1 LIIKESAKIKSKM
14 TLEDGKQIQ
23 NSRSLESNVGDR
35 VQCNQCQ
42 NYTLVLDVL
51 TSEYVCS
58 TCGCVSNEK
67 IYNNEL
73 TNFEQGE
80 YKDKSRIGMP
90 ESLTVSHKGLSTL
103 IGLNDTDGR
112 GKMLGP
118 VQKETI
124 QRLRTWNNR
133 SQLND
138 SISRNLDKAL
148 KYLNNFGD
156 KLYLSPPVME
166 NAAYIY
172 RKAAMRKLAKGRST
186 VSLVAASIYAACREI
201 SIPKTIS
208 DIAYVCNI
216 PSKEIMSHYKL
227 ILKELS
233 LKIPVIQGIDYVTLI
248 SNRLKL
254 TEKTK
259 REALRIFSLVQHS
272 RISIGKNPRAFAGAI
287 IYIASQDCNEFLRQ
301 VEVCQVADIS
311 TVSLRKRCKEI
322 KTILNNQQ

>member
-1 LIIKESAKIKSKM
+1 MSLENIKHVRNNE
-14 TLEDGKQIQ
+14 
-23 NSRSLESNVGDR
+23 SLESNPANK
-35 VQCNQCQ
+35 VQCTQCQ

-51 TSEYVCS
+51 SSEYVCS

-67 IYNNEL
+67 IYNNDL
-73 TNFEQGE
+73 PYFEKGE
-80 YKDKSRIGMP
+80 YKDKSRTGMP
-90 ESLTVSHKGLSTL
+90 ESLTISHKGLSTL

-112 GKMLGP
+112 GKMLDP

-156 KLYLSPPVME
+156 KLYLSPAVME

-208 DIAYVCNI
+208 DIANVCNI

-259 REALRIFSLVQHS
+259 REAIRIFSLVQHS

-322 KTILNNQQ
+322 KTILDSQQ

>member
-1 LIIKESAKIKSKM
+1 M

-23 NSRSLESNVGDR
+23 NSRSWESNVGDR

-73 TNFEQGE
+73 TNFEKGE

>member
-1 LIIKESAKIKSKM
+1 M
-14 TLEDGKQIQ
+14 TFNEGKQIQ
-23 NSRSLESNVGDR
+23 NKGSLEQNAGNR
-35 VQCNQCQ
+35 VQCKQCQ
-42 NYTLVLDVL
+42 NTTLVLDVL
-51 TSEYVCS
+51 SSEYVCS

-73 TNFEQGE
+73 AYFEKGE
-80 YKDKSRIGMP
+80 YNDKSRLGMP

-103 IGLNDTDGR
+103 IGLNDTDVR
-112 GKMLGP
+112 GKVLDP

-133 SQLND
+133 SQLSD

-156 KLYLSPPVME
+156 KLYLSPAVME

-172 RKAAMRKLAKGRST
+172 RKAAIRKLAKGRST
-186 VSLVAASIYAACREI
+186 ISLVAASIYAACREI

-233 LKIPVIQGIDYVTLI
+233 LNIPLFKGLI
-248 SNRLKL
+248 M
-254 TEKTK
+254 
-259 REALRIFSLVQHS
+259 
-272 RISIGKNPRAFAGAI
+272 
-287 IYIASQDCNEFLRQ
+287 
-301 VEVCQVADIS
+301 
-311 TVSLRKRCKEI
+311 
-322 KTILNNQQ
+322 

>member
-1 LIIKESAKIKSKM
+1 MALENIKHVRNNE
-14 TLEDGKQIQ
+14 
-23 NSRSLESNVGDR
+23 SLESNPANK
-35 VQCNQCQ
+35 VQCTQCQ
-42 NYTLVLDVL
+42 KCTLVLDVL
-51 TSEYVCS
+51 SSEYVCS

-67 IYNNEL
+67 IYNNDL
-73 TNFEQGE
+73 PYFEKGE

-90 ESLTVSHKGLSTL
+90 ESLTISHKGLSTL

-112 GKMLGP
+112 GKMLDP

-156 KLYLSPPVME
+156 KLYLSPAVME

-208 DIAYVCNI
+208 DIANVCNI

-259 REALRIFSLVQHS
+259 REAIRIFSLVQHS

-322 KTILNNQQ
+322 KTILDTQQ

>member
-1 LIIKESAKIKSKM
+1 M
-14 TLEDGKQIQ
+14 TFNEGKQIQ
-23 NSRSLESNVGDR
+23 NKESLEQNAGNR
-35 VQCNQCQ
+35 VQCKQCQ
-42 NYTLVLDVL
+42 NTTLVLDVL
-51 TSEYVCS
+51 SSEYVCS

-73 TNFEQGE
+73 AYFEKGE
-80 YKDKSRIGMP
+80 YNDKSRLGMP

-103 IGLNDTDGR
+103 IGLNDTDVR
-112 GKMLGP
+112 GKVLDP

-133 SQLND
+133 SQLSD

-156 KLYLSPPVME
+156 KLYLSPAVME

-172 RKAAMRKLAKGRST
+172 RKAAIRKLAKGRST
-186 VSLVAASIYAACREI
+186 ISLVAASIYAACREI

-233 LKIPVIQGIDYVTLI
+233 LNIPVIQGIDYVTLI

-322 KTILNNQQ
+322 KTILDNQL

>member
-1 LIIKESAKIKSKM
+1 MALENGKE
-14 TLEDGKQIQ
+14 IQ
-23 NSRSLESNVGDR
+23 DDESVKSNVGNG

-51 TSEYVCS
+51 SSEYVCS
-58 TCGCVSNEK
+58 SCGCVSSEK

-73 TNFEQGE
+73 SYFEKSE

-112 GKMLGP
+112 GKMLDP
-118 VQKETI
+118 AQKETI

-156 KLYLSPPVME
+156 KLYLSPAVME

-172 RKAAMRKLAKGRST
+172 RKAAIRKLAKGRST

-201 SIPKTIS
+201 AIPKTIS
-208 DIAYVCNI
+208 DIAYVCNL
-216 PSKEIMSHYKL
+216 PTKEIMSHYKL

-254 TEKTK
+254 TERTK

-322 KTILNNQQ
+322 KTILDSQQVNNEIS

>member
-1 LIIKESAKIKSKM
+1 MNVLKLRVKM
-14 TLEDGKQIQ
+14 TLENGKHIQ

-51 TSEYVCS
+51 SSEYVCS

-73 TNFEQGE
+73 TNFEKGE

-112 GKMLGP
+112 GKMLDP

-156 KLYLSPPVME
+156 KLYLSPAVME

-287 IYIASQDCNEFLRQ
+287 IYIASQDSNEFLRQ

-322 KTILNNQQ
+322 KTILDNQQ

>member
-1 LIIKESAKIKSKM
+1 MNLLKLGVKM
-14 TLEDGKQIQ
+14 TLEDGRQIQ
-23 NSRSLESNVGDR
+23 DNRSLESNVGDR
-35 VQCNQCQ
+35 VQCNQCR

-51 TSEYVCS
+51 SSEYVCS

-73 TNFEQGE
+73 TNFEKGE

-112 GKMLGP
+112 GKMLDP

-148 KYLNNFGD
+148 KFLNNFGD

-172 RKAAMRKLAKGRST
+172 RKAAIRKLAKGRST

-322 KTILNNQQ
+322 KTILDNQQ

>member
-1 LIIKESAKIKSKM
+1 MSFN
-14 TLEDGKQIQ
+14 DGKQIQ
-23 NSRSLESNVGDR
+23 NKGSIEQNAGNRF
-35 VQCNQCQ
+35 QCKQCQ

-51 TSEYVCS
+51 SSEYVCS

-67 IYNNEL
+67 IYNHEL
-73 TNFEQGE
+73 AYFEKGE
-80 YKDKSRIGMP
+80 YNDKSRLGMP

-103 IGLNDTDGR
+103 IGLNDTDVR
-112 GKMLGP
+112 GKLLDP

-133 SQLND
+133 SQLSD

-156 KLYLSPPVME
+156 KLYLSPAVME

-172 RKAAMRKLAKGRST
+172 RKAAIRKLAKGRST
-186 VSLVAASIYAACREI
+186 ISLVAASIYAACREI

-233 LKIPVIQGIDYVTLI
+233 LNIPVIQGIDYVTLI

-322 KTILNNQQ
+322 KTILDNQQLDAD

>member
-1 LIIKESAKIKSKM
+1 
-14 TLEDGKQIQ
+14 
-23 NSRSLESNVGDR
+23 
-35 VQCNQCQ
+35 
-42 NYTLVLDVL
+42 
-51 TSEYVCS
+51 
-58 TCGCVSNEK
+58 
-67 IYNNEL
+67 
-73 TNFEQGE
+73 
-80 YKDKSRIGMP
+80 
-90 ESLTVSHKGLSTL
+90 VSHKGLSTL
-103 IGLNDTDGR
+103 IGLNDTDVR
-112 GKMLGP
+112 GKVLDP

-133 SQLND
+133 SQLSD

-156 KLYLSPPVME
+156 KLYLSPAVME

-172 RKAAMRKLAKGRST
+172 RKAAIRKLAKGRST
-186 VSLVAASIYAACREI
+186 ISLVAASIYAACREI

-233 LKIPVIQGIDYVTLI
+233 LNIPVIQGIDYVTLI
-248 SNRLKL
+248 SNRLRL

-322 KTILNNQQ
+322 KTILDNQL

>member
-1 LIIKESAKIKSKM
+1 MSLENIKHVRNN
-14 TLEDGKQIQ
+14 G
-23 NSRSLESNVGDR
+23 SLESNPANK
-35 VQCNQCQ
+35 VQCTQCQ
-42 NYTLVLDVL
+42 NSTLVLDVL
-51 TSEYVCS
+51 SSEYVCS

-67 IYNNEL
+67 IYNNDL
-73 TNFEQGE
+73 PYFEKGE
-80 YKDKSRIGMP
+80 YKDKSRTGMP

-112 GKMLGP
+112 GKMLDP

-156 KLYLSPPVME
+156 KLYLSPAVME

-208 DIAYVCNI
+208 DIANVCNI

-259 REALRIFSLVQHS
+259 REAIRIFSLVQHS
-272 RISIGKNPRAFAGAI
+272 RISVGKNPRAFAGAI

-322 KTILNNQQ
+322 KTILDSQQ

>member
-1 LIIKESAKIKSKM
+1 MSLENIKHVRNN
-14 TLEDGKQIQ
+14 G
-23 NSRSLESNVGDR
+23 SLESNPADR
-35 VQCNQCQ
+35 VQCTQCQ

-51 TSEYVCS
+51 SSEYVCS

-67 IYNNEL
+67 IYNNDL
-73 TNFEQGE
+73 PYFEKGE

-90 ESLTVSHKGLSTL
+90 ESLTISHKGLSTL

-112 GKMLGP
+112 GKMLDP

-156 KLYLSPPVME
+156 KLYLSPAVME

-208 DIAYVCNI
+208 DIANVCNI

-259 REALRIFSLVQHS
+259 REAIRIFSLVQHS

-322 KTILNNQQ
+322 KTILDSQQ

>member
-1 LIIKESAKIKSKM
+1 MSLENIKHVRNN
-14 TLEDGKQIQ
+14 G
-23 NSRSLESNVGDR
+23 SLESNPANK
-35 VQCNQCQ
+35 VQCTQCQ

-51 TSEYVCS
+51 SSEYVCS

-67 IYNNEL
+67 IYNNDL
-73 TNFEQGE
+73 PYFEKGE
-80 YKDKSRIGMP
+80 YKDKSRTGMP
-90 ESLTVSHKGLSTL
+90 ESLTISHKGLSTL

-112 GKMLGP
+112 GKMLDP

-156 KLYLSPPVME
+156 KLYLSPAVME

-208 DIAYVCNI
+208 DIANVCNI

-259 REALRIFSLVQHS
+259 REAIRIFSLVQHS

-322 KTILNNQQ
+322 KTILDSQQ

>member
-1 LIIKESAKIKSKM
+1 MA
-14 TLEDGKQIQ
+14 LENSKQIRNN
-23 NSRSLESNVGDR
+23 NSNESSSTNR
-35 VQCNQCQ
+35 IQCSQCQ
-42 NYTLVLDVL
+42 SYSLVLDVL
-51 TSEYVCS
+51 SSEYVCS

-67 IYNNEL
+67 IYNDDL
-73 TNFEQGE
+73 SYFEKGE

-90 ESLTVSHKGLSTL
+90 ESLTISHKGLSTL

-112 GKMLGP
+112 GKTLDP

-138 SISRNLDKAL
+138 SLSRNLDKAL

-156 KLYLSPPVME
+156 KLYLNPAVME

-172 RKAAMRKLAKGRST
+172 RKAAILKLAKGRST

-201 SIPKTIS
+201 SVPKTIS
-208 DIAYVCNI
+208 DIANVCNI

-248 SNRLKL
+248 ANRLKL
-254 TEKTK
+254 AEKTK
-259 REALRIFSLVQHS
+259 REALRIYSLVQHS

-301 VEVCQVADIS
+301 VEVCQIADIS

-322 KTILNNQQ
+322 KNILDSQQ

>member
-1 LIIKESAKIKSKM
+1 M
-14 TLEDGKQIQ
+14 TLVDGKHIQ

-51 TSEYVCS
+51 SSEYVCS

-73 TNFEQGE
+73 TNFEKGE

-112 GKMLGP
+112 GKMLDP

-156 KLYLSPPVME
+156 KLYLSPAVME

-259 REALRIFSLVQHS
+259 EKHL
-272 RISIGKNPRAFAGAI
+272 
-287 IYIASQDCNEFLRQ
+287 EFFTG
-301 VEVCQVADIS
+301 S
-311 TVSLRKRCKEI
+311 T
-322 KTILNNQQ
+322 

>member
-1 LIIKESAKIKSKM
+1 MSLENIKHVRNN
-14 TLEDGKQIQ
+14 G
-23 NSRSLESNVGDR
+23 SLESNPANK
-35 VQCNQCQ
+35 VQCTQCQ

-51 TSEYVCS
+51 SSEYVCS

-67 IYNNEL
+67 IYNNDL
-73 TNFEQGE
+73 PYFEKGE

-112 GKMLGP
+112 GKMLDP

-156 KLYLSPPVME
+156 KLYLSPAVME

-208 DIAYVCNI
+208 DIANVCNI

-259 REALRIFSLVQHS
+259 REAIRIFSLVQHS

-322 KTILNNQQ
+322 KTILDSQQ

>member
-1 LIIKESAKIKSKM
+1 MSLENIKHVRNN
-14 TLEDGKQIQ
+14 G
-23 NSRSLESNVGDR
+23 SLESNPANK
-35 VQCNQCQ
+35 VQCTQCQ

-51 TSEYVCS
+51 SSEYVCS

-67 IYNNEL
+67 IYNNDLPYLEK
-73 TNFEQGE
+73 GE
-80 YKDKSRIGMP
+80 YKDKSRTGMP
-90 ESLTVSHKGLSTL
+90 ESLTISHKGLSTL

-112 GKMLGP
+112 GKMLDP

-156 KLYLSPPVME
+156 KLYLSPAVME

-208 DIAYVCNI
+208 DIANVCNI

-248 SNRLKL
+248 SNRLKI

-259 REALRIFSLVQHS
+259 REAIRIFSLVQHS
-272 RISIGKNPRAFAGAI
+272 RISVGKNPRAFAGAI

-322 KTILNNQQ
+322 KTILDSQQ

>member
-1 LIIKESAKIKSKM
+1 MSLENIKHVRNN
-14 TLEDGKQIQ
+14 G
-23 NSRSLESNVGDR
+23 SLESNPANK
-35 VQCNQCQ
+35 VQCTQCQ

-51 TSEYVCS
+51 SSEYVCS

-67 IYNNEL
+67 IYNNDL
-73 TNFEQGE
+73 PYFEKGE
-80 YKDKSRIGMP
+80 YKDKSRTGMP

-112 GKMLGP
+112 GKMLDP

-156 KLYLSPPVME
+156 KLYLSPAVME

-208 DIAYVCNI
+208 DIANVCNI

-259 REALRIFSLVQHS
+259 REAIRIFSLVQHS

-322 KTILNNQQ
+322 KTILDSLQ

>member
-1 LIIKESAKIKSKM
+1 M

-23 NSRSLESNVGDR
+23 NSRSWESNVGDR

-259 REALRIFSLVQHS
+259 RQALRIFSLVQHS

>member
-1 LIIKESAKIKSKM
+1 MNLLKLGVKM
-14 TLEDGKQIQ
+14 TLEDGRQIQ
-23 NSRSLESNVGDR
+23 DNRSLESNVGDR

-51 TSEYVCS
+51 SSEYVCS

-73 TNFEQGE
+73 TNFEKGE

-112 GKMLGP
+112 GKMLDP

-172 RKAAMRKLAKGRST
+172 RKAAIRKLAKGRST

-208 DIAYVCNI
+208 DIAYVCNS

-322 KTILNNQQ
+322 KTILDNQQ

>member
-1 LIIKESAKIKSKM
+1 MNVLKLRVKM
-14 TLEDGKQIQ
+14 TLEDGKHIQ

-51 TSEYVCS
+51 SSEYVCS

-73 TNFEQGE
+73 TNFEKGE

-112 GKMLGP
+112 GKMLDP

-148 KYLNNFGD
+148 KFLNNFGD
-156 KLYLSPPVME
+156 KLYLSPAVME

-216 PSKEIMSHYKL
+216 PSKEIMSHYTL

-287 IYIASQDCNEFLRQ
+287 IYIASQDSNEFLRQ

-322 KTILNNQQ
+322 KTILDNQQ

>member
-1 LIIKESAKIKSKM
+1 MA
-14 TLEDGKQIQ
+14 LENSKQIR
-23 NSRSLESNVGDR
+23 NNDSYESSSTNR
-35 VQCNQCQ
+35 IQCSQCQ
-42 NYTLVLDVL
+42 SYSLVLDVL
-51 TSEYVCS
+51 SSEYVCS

-67 IYNNEL
+67 IYNNDL
-73 TNFEQGE
+73 PYFEKGE

-90 ESLTVSHKGLSTL
+90 ESLTISHKGLSTL

-112 GKMLGP
+112 GKMLDP

-138 SISRNLDKAL
+138 SLSRNLDKAL

-156 KLYLSPPVME
+156 KLYLNPAVME

-172 RKAAMRKLAKGRST
+172 RKAAIRKLAKGRST

-201 SIPKTIS
+201 SVPKTIS
-208 DIAYVCNI
+208 DIANVCNI

-259 REALRIFSLVQHS
+259 REALRIYSLVEHS

-287 IYIASQDCNEFLRQ
+287 IYIAAQDCNEFLRQ
-301 VEVCQVADIS
+301 VEVCQIADIS

-322 KTILNNQQ
+322 KNILDSQQ

>member
-1 LIIKESAKIKSKM
+1 MS
-14 TLEDGKQIQ
+14 LENSKQIR
-23 NSRSLESNVGDR
+23 NNDSSHSSAINRI
-35 VQCNQCQ
+35 QCNQCQ

-51 TSEYVCS
+51 SSEYVCS

-67 IYNNEL
+67 IYNSDLPYLEK
-73 TNFEQGE
+73 GE
-80 YKDKSRIGMP
+80 FKDKSRIGMP
-90 ESLTVSHKGLSTL
+90 ESLTVNHKGLSTL
-103 IGLNDTDGR
+103 IGLNDMDGR
-112 GKMLGP
+112 GKMLDAI
-118 VQKETI
+118 QKETI

-156 KLYLSPPVME
+156 KLYLSPAVME

-172 RKAAMRKLAKGRST
+172 RKAAIRKLAKGRST

-208 DIAYVCNI
+208 DIANVCNI

-259 REALRIFSLVQHS
+259 REALRIYSLVQHS

-287 IYIASQDCNEFLRQ
+287 IYIASQDSNEFLRQ
-301 VEVCQVADIS
+301 VEVCQIADIS

-322 KTILNNQQ
+322 KNILDSQ

>member
-1 LIIKESAKIKSKM
+1 MALENIKHVRNNE
-14 TLEDGKQIQ
+14 
-23 NSRSLESNVGDR
+23 SLESNQANK
-35 VQCNQCQ
+35 VQCTQCQ

-51 TSEYVCS
+51 SSEYVCS

-67 IYNNEL
+67 IYNNDL
-73 TNFEQGE
+73 PYFEKGE

-90 ESLTVSHKGLSTL
+90 ESLTISHKGLSTL

-112 GKMLGP
+112 GKMLDP

-156 KLYLSPPVME
+156 KLYLSPAVME

-208 DIAYVCNI
+208 DIANVCNI

-259 REALRIFSLVQHS
+259 REAIRIFSLVQHS

-287 IYIASQDCNEFLRQ
+287 IYIASHDCNEFLRQ

-322 KTILNNQQ
+322 KTILDSQQ

>member
-1 LIIKESAKIKSKM
+1 MALENIKRVRNNE
-14 TLEDGKQIQ
+14 
-23 NSRSLESNVGDR
+23 SLESNPANK
-35 VQCNQCQ
+35 VQCTQCQ

-51 TSEYVCS
+51 SSEYVCS

-67 IYNNEL
+67 IYNNDLPYLEK
-73 TNFEQGE
+73 GE

-90 ESLTVSHKGLSTL
+90 ESLTISHKGLSTL

-112 GKMLGP
+112 GKMLDP

-156 KLYLSPPVME
+156 KLYLSPAVME

-172 RKAAMRKLAKGRST
+172 RKAAIRKLAKGRST

-208 DIAYVCNI
+208 DIANVCNI

-259 REALRIFSLVQHS
+259 REAIRIFSLVQHS

-322 KTILNNQQ
+322 KTILDSQQ

>member
-1 LIIKESAKIKSKM
+1 MALKIGKE
-14 TLEDGKQIQ
+14 IQ
-23 NSRSLESNVGDR
+23 DDESVKSNVGNG

-51 TSEYVCS
+51 SSEYVCS
-58 TCGCVSNEK
+58 SCGCVSSEK

-73 TNFEQGE
+73 SYFEKSE

-112 GKMLGP
+112 GKMLDPG
-118 VQKETI
+118 QKETI

-156 KLYLSPPVME
+156 KLYLSPAVME

-172 RKAAMRKLAKGRST
+172 RKAAIRKLAKGRST
-186 VSLVAASIYAACREI
+186 ISLVAASIYAACREI
-201 SIPKTIS
+201 AIPKTIS
-208 DIAYVCNI
+208 DIAYVCNL
-216 PSKEIMSHYKL
+216 PTKEIMSHYKL

-254 TEKTK
+254 TERTK

-322 KTILNNQQ
+322 KTILDSQQVSNEIS

>member
-1 LIIKESAKIKSKM
+1 M
-14 TLEDGKQIQ
+14 TFNEGKQIQ
-23 NSRSLESNVGDR
+23 NKGSLGQSAGNR
-35 VQCNQCQ
+35 LQCKQCQ
-42 NYTLVLDVL
+42 NTTLVLDVL
-51 TSEYVCS
+51 SSEYVCS
-58 TCGCVSNEK
+58 TCGCVSSEK
-67 IYNNEL
+67 IYNNEISY
-73 TNFEQGE
+73 FEKGE
-80 YKDKSRIGMP
+80 YNDKSRLGMP

-103 IGLNDTDGR
+103 IGLNDTDVR
-112 GKMLGP
+112 GKVLDP

-133 SQLND
+133 SQLSD

-156 KLYLSPPVME
+156 KLYLSPAVME

-172 RKAAMRKLAKGRST
+172 RKAAIRKLAKGRST
-186 VSLVAASIYAACREI
+186 ISLVAASIYAACREI

-233 LKIPVIQGIDYVTLI
+233 LNIPVIQGIDYVTLI
-248 SNRLKL
+248 SNRLRL

-322 KTILNNQQ
+322 KTILDNQL

>member
-1 LIIKESAKIKSKM
+1 MALKIGKE
-14 TLEDGKQIQ
+14 IQ
-23 NSRSLESNVGDR
+23 DDESVKSNVDNG

-51 TSEYVCS
+51 SSEYVCS
-58 TCGCVSNEK
+58 SCGCVSSEK

-73 TNFEQGE
+73 SYFEKSE

-112 GKMLGP
+112 GKMLDPG
-118 VQKETI
+118 QKETI

-156 KLYLSPPVME
+156 KLYLSPAVME

-208 DIAYVCNI
+208 DIANVCNI

-259 REALRIFSLVQHS
+259 REAIRIFSLVQHS
-272 RISIGKNPRAFAGAI
+272 RISVGKNPRAFAGAI

-322 KTILNNQQ
+322 KTILDSQQ

>member
-1 LIIKESAKIKSKM
+1 M

-73 TNFEQGE
+73 TNFEKGE

-90 ESLTVSHKGLSTL
+90 KSLTVSHKGLSTL

-254 TEKTK
+254 AEKTK
-259 REALRIFSLVQHS
+259 REALRIFSVVQHS

>member
-1 LIIKESAKIKSKM
+1 M
-14 TLEDGKQIQ
+14 TLDNGKQVQ
-23 NSRSLESNVGDR
+23 NSGYPDYKAGNNVK
-35 VQCNQCQ
+35 CTQCQ

-51 TSEYVCS
+51 SSEYVCS

-73 TNFEQGE
+73 TYFEKGE

-103 IGLNDTDGR
+103 IGLNDTDVR
-112 GKMLGP
+112 GKVLDP

-156 KLYLSPPVME
+156 KLYLSPAVME

-172 RKAAMRKLAKGRST
+172 RKAAIRKLAKGRST

-208 DIAYVCNI
+208 DIAFVCNI

-259 REALRIFSLVQHS
+259 REALKIFSVVQHS

-287 IYIASQDCNEFLRQ
+287 IYIASQHCNEFLRQ

-322 KTILNNQQ
+322 KTILDNNQ

>member
-1 LIIKESAKIKSKM
+1 M
-14 TLEDGKQIQ
+14 TFNEGKQIQ
-23 NSRSLESNVGDR
+23 NKGSLEQNAGNR
-35 VQCNQCQ
+35 VQCKQCQ
-42 NYTLVLDVL
+42 NTTLVLDVL
-51 TSEYVCS
+51 SSEYVCS
-58 TCGCVSNEK
+58 SCGCVSNEK

-73 TNFEQGE
+73 AYFEKGE
-80 YKDKSRIGMP
+80 YNDKSRLGMP

-103 IGLNDTDGR
+103 IGLNDTDVR
-112 GKMLGP
+112 GKVLDP

-133 SQLND
+133 SQLSD

-156 KLYLSPPVME
+156 KLYLSPAVME

-172 RKAAMRKLAKGRST
+172 RKAAIRKLAKGRST
-186 VSLVAASIYAACREI
+186 ISLVAASIYAACREI

-233 LKIPVIQGIDYVTLI
+233 LNIPVIQGIDYVTLI

-322 KTILNNQQ
+322 KTILDNQL

>member
-1 LIIKESAKIKSKM
+1 MALKIGKEIQDDESAK
-14 TLEDGKQIQ
+14 
-23 NSRSLESNVGDR
+23 SNAGNG

-51 TSEYVCS
+51 SSEYVCS
-58 TCGCVSNEK
+58 SCGCVSSEK

-73 TNFEQGE
+73 SYFEKSE

-112 GKMLGP
+112 GKMLDPG
-118 VQKETI
+118 QKETI

-156 KLYLSPPVME
+156 KLYLSPAVME

-172 RKAAMRKLAKGRST
+172 RKAAIRKLAKGRST

-201 SIPKTIS
+201 AIPKTIS
-208 DIAYVCNI
+208 DIAYVCNLTT
-216 PSKEIMSHYKL
+216 KEIMSHYKL

-254 TEKTK
+254 TERTK
-259 REALRIFSLVQHS
+259 REALRIFSLVEHS

-322 KTILNNQQ
+322 KTILDNQQVNKEIS

>member
-1 LIIKESAKIKSKM
+1 M
-14 TLEDGKQIQ
+14 TFNEGKQIQ
-23 NSRSLESNVGDR
+23 NKGSLGQNAGNGL
-35 VQCNQCQ
+35 QCKQCQ
-42 NYTLVLDVL
+42 NTTLVLDVL
-51 TSEYVCS
+51 SSEYVCS
-58 TCGCVSNEK
+58 TCGCVSSEK

-73 TNFEQGE
+73 AYFEKGE
-80 YKDKSRIGMP
+80 YNDKSRLGMP

-103 IGLNDTDGR
+103 IGLNDTDVR
-112 GKMLGP
+112 GKVLDP

-133 SQLND
+133 SQLSD

-156 KLYLSPPVME
+156 KLYLSPAVME

-172 RKAAMRKLAKGRST
+172 RKAAIRKLAKGRST
-186 VSLVAASIYAACREI
+186 ISLVAASIYAACREI

-233 LKIPVIQGIDYVTLI
+233 LNIPVIQGIDYVTLI
-248 SNRLKL
+248 SNRLRL

-322 KTILNNQQ
+322 KTILDNQL

>member
-1 LIIKESAKIKSKM
+1 MALKIGKE
-14 TLEDGKQIQ
+14 IQ
-23 NSRSLESNVGDR
+23 DDESVKSNVGNG

-51 TSEYVCS
+51 SSEYVCS
-58 TCGCVSNEK
+58 SCGCVSSEK

-73 TNFEQGE
+73 SYFEKSE

-112 GKMLGP
+112 GKMLNPG
-118 VQKETI
+118 QKETI

-156 KLYLSPPVME
+156 KLYLSPAVME

-172 RKAAMRKLAKGRST
+172 RKAAIRKLAKGRST

-201 SIPKTIS
+201 AIPKTIS
-208 DIAYVCNI
+208 DIAYVCNL
-216 PSKEIMSHYKL
+216 PTKEIMSHYKL

-254 TEKTK
+254 TERTK

-322 KTILNNQQ
+322 KTILDNQQVKNEIS

>member
-1 LIIKESAKIKSKM
+1 MNMLKLRVKM
-14 TLEDGKQIQ
+14 TLEDGKHIQ

-51 TSEYVCS
+51 SSEYVCS

-73 TNFEQGE
+73 TNFEKGE

-112 GKMLGP
+112 GKMLDP

-148 KYLNNFGD
+148 KFLNNFGD
-156 KLYLSPPVME
+156 KLYLSPAVME

-287 IYIASQDCNEFLRQ
+287 IYIASQDSNEFLRQ

-322 KTILNNQQ
+322 KTILDNQQ

>member
-1 LIIKESAKIKSKM
+1 M
-14 TLEDGKQIQ
+14 TFNEGKQIK
-23 NSRSLESNVGDR
+23 NKGSLEQNAGNR
-35 VQCNQCQ
+35 VQCKQCQ
-42 NYTLVLDVL
+42 NSTLVLDVL
-51 TSEYVCS
+51 SSEYVCS

-73 TNFEQGE
+73 AYFEKGE
-80 YKDKSRIGMP
+80 YNDKSRLGMP
-90 ESLTVSHKGLSTL
+90 ESLTESHKGLSTL
-103 IGLNDTDGR
+103 IGLNDTDVR
-112 GKMLGP
+112 GKVLDP

-133 SQLND
+133 SQLSD

-156 KLYLSPPVME
+156 KLYLSPAVME

-172 RKAAMRKLAKGRST
+172 RKAAIRKLAKGRST
-186 VSLVAASIYAACREI
+186 ISLVAASIYAACREI

-233 LKIPVIQGIDYVTLI
+233 LNIPVIQGIDYVTLI
-248 SNRLKL
+248 SNRLRL

-311 TVSLRKRCKEI
+311 TVSLRKRFKEI
-322 KTILNNQQ
+322 KTILDNQL